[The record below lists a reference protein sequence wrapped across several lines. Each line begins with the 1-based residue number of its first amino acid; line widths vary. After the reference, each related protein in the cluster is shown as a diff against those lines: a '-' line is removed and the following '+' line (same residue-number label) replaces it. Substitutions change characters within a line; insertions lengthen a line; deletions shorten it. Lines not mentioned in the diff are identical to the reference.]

1 MGLRAKIDCFCVSTD
16 SFPQYNSTIFLIS
29 TRLQTNDAP
38 SSSSSSQGSSDETS
52 SDGSSSV
59 EKTSRSGDYG
69 APNCID
75 DDDQSNILNAGEPL
89 NCTNDDET
97 SNHSN
102 RGDAVKY
109 TSSSTLA
116 DKGTIY
122 EGLH

>member
-16 SFPQYNSTIFLIS
+16 SLPPYNNTIFLIS
-29 TRLQTNDAP
+29 TRLQTNDV
-38 SSSSSSQGSSDETS
+38 SSSSPSQDSFDETS
-52 SDGSSSV
+52 SDGSNSV
-59 EKTSRSGDYG
+59 EITSRSGDYG

-75 DDDQSNILNAGEPL
+75 DDGQSNILNAGEPL

-122 EGLH
+122 EGLY